1 MHSNAHEGSGAAP
14 TNAKALKKPYATP
27 RLIDYGDVTEITV
40 KAGKRTP
47 IQSLAQLLAVRTD
60 RLR

>member
-27 RLIDYGDVTEITV
+27 RLIDYGDVTEITGQGGEKNPDSSISSV
-40 KAGKRTP
+40 FSG
-47 IQSLAQLLAVRTD
+47 SN
-60 RLR
+60 